1 MYVTISADHALLQ
14 STPPTALTQNQSVL
28 VTSLIHRAYS
38 VISLRPLQTGMAK
51 DVTGVMRVTRGG
63 AWYDFMSANRD
74 TAESGE
80 WELLYHLDDGRAKLF
95 KHA

>member
-1 MYVTISADHALLQ
+1 
-14 STPPTALTQNQSVL
+14 
-28 VTSLIHRAYS
+28 
-38 VISLRPLQTGMAK
+38 MAK

-74 TAESGE
+74 TVESGE
-80 WELLYHLDDGRAKLF
+80 WEMLYYLDDGRAKLF